1 MSDRPDGPG
10 GPGGS
15 GGPDP
20 LEVLAAPAPPLAPR
34 PEFAAQLR
42 RRLEVALDRAPTP
55 QVTQPTPSTRTRGA
69 AMSDASSHV
78 PPGYVAVT
86 PYLCVSG
93 ARDAIAFYRDVFG
106 AVERTPAI
114 VDEQGRVG
122 HAEIT
127 IGDAPIMLSDA
138 HPEIGVVSPTT
149 LGGSATMFNVY
160 VEDADAT
167 VALAAEHGATVVR
180 SVDLQPYGD
189 RSGQIVD
196 PWGHRWS
203 VNTHVEDVSAD
214 EMERRFA
221 EEGFTTEATPAAGAP
236 TTGEPAG
243 EVALV
248 VDEPGRRQGDLFYWT
263 FGVRDPVHAQRFFSE
278 LFGWVVEPGNADGG
292 FHIASVTPPG
302 GMHAVDAGSAPS
314 KTLYFRVP
322 DIEAAVARVRELG
335 GSATDPVLY
344 DSGWDSTCTDGQ
356 GTEFNLSQ
364 PAPKYA

>member
-1 MSDRPDGPG
+1 MSDRLDPPDRT
-10 GPGGS
+10 
-15 GGPDP
+15 DP
-20 LEVLAAPAPPLAPR
+20 LDVLAQPAPPLAPS

-42 RRLEVALDRAPTP
+42 RRLEVALDRVPVPQTTP
-55 QVTQPTPSTRTRGA
+55 ASTSSRGA
-69 AMSDASSHV
+69 AMSDTAPTTPAVSHV
-78 PPGYVAVT
+78 PLGYVSVT
-86 PYLCVSG
+86 PYLCASG

-106 AVERTPAI
+106 AVESTPAI
-114 VDEQGRVG
+114 VDEHGRVG
-122 HAEIT
+122 HAEFR
-127 IGDAPIMLSDA
+127 IGDAPIMISDE
-138 HPEIGVVSPTT
+138 HPEIGVLSPTT

-160 VEDADAT
+160 VPDADAT
-167 VALAAEHGATVVR
+167 VALAREHGAAVVR
-180 SVDLQPYGD
+180 EVELQPYGD

-203 VNTHVEDVSAD
+203 VNTHVEDVSPE

-221 EEGFTTEATPAAGAP
+221 DEGFSTEPTPASAGADAP
-236 TTGEPAG
+236 GSDVP
-243 EVALV
+243 LV
-248 VDEPGRRQGDLFYWT
+248 TDEGGRRQGDLFYWT
-263 FGVRDPVHAQRFFSE
+263 IGVRDTAHARHFFGG
-278 LFGWVVEPGNADGG
+278 LFGWQIETGNVDDG

-302 GMHAVDAGSAPS
+302 GMHGVAADAAPT

-322 DIEAAVARVRELG
+322 DIQEAVARVRELG